1 MPIPKILLADDEPS
15 LRRLVSV
22 TLGSDDFQLLH
33 ASNGEEALAVAR
45 QELPQVALLDVN
57 MPRKN
62 GIEVCRALKSDPAT
76 CRIKVVMLTAA
87 GSESDIELA
96 LAAGAD
102 AYFVKPF
109 SPLALLNKIHAL
121 IR

>member
-1 MPIPKILLADDEPS
+1 VPIPKILLADDEPS

-45 QELPQVALLDVN
+45 QELPQVALLDIN

-76 CRIKVVMLTAA
+76 RCIKVVMLTAA

-109 SPLALLNKIHAL
+109 SPLALLNQVHAL